1 MKMLTLFLYSYD
13 RQDINLYVVAVH
25 EIGHTLGLEHAYD
38 KSSIMYPHYKL
49 MKQKDILP
57 RFDQILIQDVY
68 GSTRKATTRAIRTT
82 QPRFTTRRTVRT
94 TQPRFT
100 TRRTVRTTEPRFT
113 TRRTVRTTTRTTVKT
128 TTRTTTVRTTTRTT
142 VRTTIKKKTT
152 KMTTRSTATAPL
164 IKHLSCRQFIDA
176 AFDFPDKTFH
186 VLDTGMLRRYLPDKK
201 KWDTRVTPFQHVYHR
216 LPNRIVGGAY
226 DFVSNMVF
234 VFTSTRVYR
243 YRIRV
248 PSYQVEYR
256 RDDALPTHL
265 QSVIVG
271 AIFYQ
276 DEIYVIKAKTLQS
289 FDINYLQRKS
299 TERKLSDEF
308 PKFSGSVKT
317 AFTSGYLHYFFTSD
331 RLIYIWD
338 EQYNRWKTF
347 AKPMETNWFACRRN
361 TVT

>member
-94 TQPRFT
+94 T
-100 TRRTVRTTEPRFT
+100 
-113 TRRTVRTTTRTTVKT
+113 TRTTSKT
-128 TTRTTTVRTTTRTT
+128 TTRTTT

-152 KMTTRSTATAPL
+152 KMTPRSITTAPL

-176 AFDFPDKTFH
+176 AFDFPDNTFH

-347 AKPMETNWFACRRN
+347 AKPMEINWFACQRN

>member
-25 EIGHTLGLEHAYD
+25 EIGHSLGLEHAYN
-38 KSSIMYPHYKL
+38 KSSIMYPHYQL

-57 RFDQILIQDVY
+57 RFDQILIQKVY

-94 TQPRFT
+94 T
-100 TRRTVRTTEPRFT
+100 
-113 TRRTVRTTTRTTVKT
+113 TRTTSKT

-276 DEIYVIKAKTLQS
+276 DEIYVIKARTLQS